1 MNAVLATGFSD
12 GADGVL
18 TPGEVDNPIM
28 LFDENRRQYRLISG
42 DCLFED
48 DGSAA
53 KTETIDLISGE
64 HVEGIQSTD
73 GIVVPSHPAALFL
86 RISDA

>member
-1 MNAVLATGFSD
+1 MR
-12 GADGVL
+12 
-18 TPGEVDNPIM
+18 EVRYQHQDQ
-28 LFDENRRQYRLISG
+28 DQG
-42 DCLFED
+42 LFED